1 MRKPQIHPVKSDRY
15 ISLMVTTRTSS
26 SGRSFR
32 IPKVIFP
39 ILMILLLIGGFFIGA
54 VYTNF
59 TNQVNTLKQDVTNV
73 QGQKKL
79 IEDEKSSVEAV
90 LSEKDIVIS
99 ELLDSIAEKEAQ
111 LNILEGQTQ
120 EILGKIESLEAIR
133 DSIYEKLNEAPEEI
147 YSSETT
153 ASKTPN
159 DIGNSS
165 SPLSSSSSSS
175 KYIPTM
181 DEFDKQF
188 AEILSLLNSLETVLD
203 ENYAAL
209 NTLSEMT
216 DVYIPYIESIPS
228 GWPIKDSRITCPYG
242 YRTNPITGK
251 GKEFHYGID
260 FSAKYKQELYATASG
275 TVTSSGYVSGYGY
288 TIVIDHGYGYSTR
301 YAHCTKLLFK
311 KGDTVSKGDCVALA
325 GRTGRSTAVHL
336 HYEVMIDGVKVDP
349 ADYLD

>member
-1 MRKPQIHPVKSDRY
+1 MRKPKIHSVKSDRF
-15 ISLMVTTRTSS
+15 ISLMVTTKTSS

-39 ILMILLLIGGFFIGA
+39 LFMVLLLIVGFYIGS

-59 TNQVNTLKQDVTNV
+59 TNQVNALEHDISYV
-73 QGQKKL
+73 QEQKKL
-79 IEDEKSSVEAV
+79 VEEEKSSVEAV
-90 LSEKDIVIS
+90 LSEKNVIIN
-99 ELLDSIAEKEAQ
+99 ELLGSIEEKEAQ
-111 LNILEGQTQ
+111 LNILKGQTQ
-120 EILGKIESLEAIR
+120 EILSKIENLEAIR
-133 DSIYEKLNEAPEEI
+133 DSIFEKLNEAPEEI

-159 DIGNSS
+159 DVGNSS
-165 SPLSSSSSSS
+165 SALFSSSSSSYS
-175 KYIPTM
+175 SSL
-181 DEFDKQF
+181 DNFDKQYSD
-188 AEILSLLNSLETVLD
+188 ILALLNSLETVLN
-203 ENYAAL
+203 ENYKAL
-209 NTLSEMT
+209 NTLAEMT
-216 DVYIPYIESIPS
+216 DAYVPYIESIPS
-228 GWPIKDSRITCPYG
+228 GWPIKDSKITCPFG

-260 FSAKYKQELYATASG
+260 FAAKYKQELYATASG

>member
-26 SGRSFR
+26 SGRNFR

-39 ILMILLLIGGFFIGA
+39 IFMVLLLIGGFFVGS

-59 TNQVNTLKQDVTNV
+59 TNQVKTLKQDVSYA
-73 QGQKKL
+73 QEQQKL

-90 LSEKDIVIS
+90 LSERDVVIT

-120 EILGKIESLEAIR
+120 EILSKIENLEAIR
-133 DSIYEKLNEAPEEI
+133 DSIYEKLNAAPDEI
-147 YSSETT
+147 YSSDTT
-153 ASKTPN
+153 ASKTPYDVN
-159 DIGNSS
+159 NSY
-165 SPLSSSSSSS
+165 SPLSSNSSAVSN
-175 KYIPTM
+175 
-181 DEFDKQF
+181 DFDKQY
-188 AEILSLLNSLETVLD
+188 ADILSLLNSLDTVLD
-203 ENYAAL
+203 ENYQAM
-209 NTLSEMT
+209 NTLAEMA
-216 DVYIPYIESIPS
+216 DVYAPYIESVPS
-228 GWPIKDSRITCPYG
+228 GWPIKDSRITCPFG
-242 YRTNPITGK
+242 YRTNPLTGK
-251 GKEFHYGID
+251 SKEFHYGID
-260 FSAKYKQELYATASG
+260 FAAKYKQNLYATASG
-275 TVTSSGYVSGYGY
+275 TVTSAGYVNGYGY

-311 KGDTVSKGDCVALA
+311 KGDTVSKGDCIALA

-336 HYEVMIDGVKVDP
+336 HYEVIVNGKKVDP

>member
-26 SGRSFR
+26 SGRNFR

-39 ILMILLLIGGFFIGA
+39 IFMVLLLIGGFFVGS

-59 TNQVNTLKQDVTNV
+59 TNQVKTLKQDVSYA
-73 QGQKKL
+73 QEQQKL

-90 LSEKDIVIS
+90 LSERDVVIT

-120 EILGKIESLEAIR
+120 EILSKIENLEAIR
-133 DSIYEKLNEAPEEI
+133 DSIYEKLNAAPDEI
-147 YSSETT
+147 YSSDTT
-153 ASKTPN
+153 ASKTPYDVN
-159 DIGNSS
+159 NSY
-165 SPLSSSSSSS
+165 SPLSSNSSAVSN
-175 KYIPTM
+175 
-181 DEFDKQF
+181 DFDKQY
-188 AEILSLLNSLETVLD
+188 ADILSLLNSLDTVLD
-203 ENYAAL
+203 ENYQAM
-209 NTLSEMT
+209 NTLAEMA
-216 DVYIPYIESIPS
+216 DVYAPYIESVPS
-228 GWPIKDSRITCPYG
+228 GWPIKDSRITCPFG
-242 YRTNPITGK
+242 YRTNPLTGK

-260 FSAKYKQELYATASG
+260 FAAKYKQNLYATASG
-275 TVTSSGYVSGYGY
+275 TVTSAGYVNGYGY

-311 KGDTVSKGDCVALA
+311 KGDTVSKGDCIALA

-336 HYEVMIDGVKVDP
+336 HYEVIVNGKKVDP